1 MAGHSH
7 FSPANVE
14 EHFEFSSEGKKRI
27 IYGFIAGIIALIIGI
42 YLLSKGESGGHEV
55 AAAGGHEAANAGHEA
70 AMRAMNQR
78 DIYREEPHLTNL
90 LPRSIMIGLTV
101 SGLMS
106 G

>member
-27 IYGFIAGIIALIIGI
+27 IYGFIAGILALIIGI

-55 AAAGGHEAANAGHEA
+55 AAAGHEAANAGHEA
-70 AMRAMNQR
+70 AEHLSGGAASHQPAA
-78 DIYREEPHLTNL
+78 EEHYDWTN
-90 LPRSIMIGLTV
+90 RIWANV
-101 SGLMS
+101 W
-106 G
+106 

>member
-27 IYGFIAGIIALIIGI
+27 IYGFIAGIVALIIGT
-42 YLLSKGESGGHEV
+42 YFQKVSQVDMRSLLLGMKLPKQD
-55 AAAGGHEAANAGHEA
+55 
-70 AMRAMNQR
+70 MRQQMLDMKLL

-90 LPRSIMIGLTV
+90 LPRSITIGLIV
-101 SGLMS
+101 SGLTF

>member
-27 IYGFIAGIIALIIGI
+27 IIAFIAGLVALALGI

-55 AAAGGHEAANAGHEA
+55 AAAGHEAANAGHEA
-70 AMRAMNQR
+70 ANAGQVQGS
-78 DIYREEPHLTNL
+78 IYPEERLHIKQVLK
-90 LPRSIMIGLTV
+90 SIMIGRTV
-101 SGLMS
+101 FGLMF